1 MSPILTIALS
11 TVLGIAGAVAVIAV
25 ASTAADVVGVL
36 TLACGLAG
44 TIWAA
49 LRMARDPD
57 AAD

>member
-1 MSPILTIALS
+1 MIALS
-11 TVLGIAGAVAVIAV
+11 AVLGIAGAVAVIAV